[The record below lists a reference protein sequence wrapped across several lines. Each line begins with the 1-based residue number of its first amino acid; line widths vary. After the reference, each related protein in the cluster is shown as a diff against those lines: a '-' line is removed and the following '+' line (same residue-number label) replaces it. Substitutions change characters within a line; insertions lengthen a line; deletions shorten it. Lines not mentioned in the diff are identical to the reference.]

1 MKSDRKPGDLQLLY
15 QHSLF
20 QPGIPE
26 NIVHGRRQ
34 LFYRGKPDACMP
46 LFGAE
51 TGPGDLAQ
59 LIGRE
64 RTGIFYIDGQRI
76 ILLKDSQKLYA
87 GYIQANP
94 VRLT

>member
-1 MKSDRKPGDLQLLY
+1 
-15 QHSLF
+15 
-20 QPGIPE
+20 
-26 NIVHGRRQ
+26 
-34 LFYRGKPDACMP
+34 MP
-46 LFGAE
+46 LFGGE